1 MKIIA
6 FTKIQ
11 QIISFFVFITFFLVN
26 QLSFSQNRYNSIY
39 ENKLIIGLNIIDD
52 SFTKTHNAFNYDQQW
67 NVAAYPSYFGYNY
80 LITEKISIEGIFSMN
95 KYNANKLIDGKYI
108 PTERNYH
115 AFDINAKYNI
125 NDLIYNIDNLSNFE
139 PFILVGAGITSIE
152 NASRTTINYG
162 LGTYIWFDKYENKCC
177 SESILNNLGVVI
189 QTMGKSS
196 TDQKTYGNQIQHS
209 FGVVFRF

>member
-1 MKIIA
+1 MKL
-6 FTKIQ
+6 FTFQKTVLVLFTILCIH
-11 QIISFFVFITFFLVN
+11 QI
-26 QLSFSQNRYNSIY
+26 SFSQNRYNSVY
-39 ENKLIIGLNIIDD
+39 ENRLIFGLNVVDD
-52 SFTKTHNAFNYDQQW
+52 SFLKTHNAFNYDQQW

-80 LITEKISIEGIFSMN
+80 LITEKISIEGVFSMN
-95 KYNANKLIDGKYI
+95 KYNANKLVDGQFI
-108 PTERNYH
+108 AAERKYH
-115 AFDINAKYNI
+115 AFDLHAKYNI

-139 PFILVGAGITSIE
+139 PFVLVGAGITSIDS
-152 NASRTTINYG
+152 ASRTTINYG